1 LTKTVRDEILIAMK
15 TKASPKKT
23 RKTRSKPLSPAG
35 KSRQKVANR
44 DKILEAAKRVFSEY
58 PYSAATI
65 RMVGEEA
72 EIDHPLITYYFPTKA
87 ELFEAVVED
96 TAETFVQASIS
107 WYQGL
112 EHLSVSKG
120 LSLYLDRLFAFTSK
134 HPEALGI
141 PAVNLAKPKGAETIP
156 GYKQMQW
163 YLTRN
168 TETFRKFAPLRGPTR
183 EIRMF
188 VKTFNTMI
196 INYLGAAN
204 YHARTLGMNPGS
216 PAYRKWV
223 KDAMHFLFLPRLRQ
237 LIYGED
243 REASGVRRAAGSR

>member
-1 LTKTVRDEILIAMK
+1 MK
-15 TKASPKKT
+15 TKASRKKT
-23 RKTRSKPLSPAG
+23 RKTRLKPLSPAG
-35 KSRQKVANR
+35 KRRQKVATR
-44 DKILEAAKRVFSEY
+44 DKILEAAKRVFSEH

-72 EIDHPLITYYFPTKA
+72 GIDHPLITYYFPTKA

-96 TAETFVQASIS
+96 TAESFVQASSS

-120 LSLYLDRLFAFTSK
+120 FSLYLDRLLAFTSK

-141 PAVNLAKPKGAETIP
+141 AAVNLARPKGSETVP

-163 YLTRN
+163 YLRRN
-168 TETFRKFAPLRGPTR
+168 TDTFRNFAPLRGSTR
-183 EIRMF
+183 EIRIF

-196 INYLGAAN
+196 INYLGAAT

-223 KDAMHFLFLPRLRQ
+223 KDAMHFLFLPRLRE

-243 REASGVRRAAGSR
+243 REASRVKRAAGSR

>member
-1 LTKTVRDEILIAMK
+1 MK
-15 TKASPKKT
+15 TKASRKKT
-23 RKTRSKPLSPAG
+23 RKTRLKPLSPAG
-35 KSRQKVANR
+35 KRRQKVATR
-44 DKILEAAKRVFSEY
+44 DKILEAAKRVFSEH

-72 EIDHPLITYYFPTKA
+72 GIDHPLITYYFPTKA

-96 TAETFVQASIS
+96 TAESFVQASSS

-120 LSLYLDRLFAFTSK
+120 FSLYLDRLLAFTSK

-141 PAVNLAKPKGAETIP
+141 AAVNLARPKGSETVP

-163 YLTRN
+163 YLRRN
-168 TETFRKFAPLRGPTR
+168 TDTFRNFAPLRGSTR
-183 EIRMF
+183 EIRIF

-196 INYLGAAN
+196 INYLGAAT

-223 KDAMHFLFLPRLRQ
+223 KDAMHFLFLPRLRV

-243 REASGVRRAAGSR
+243 REASRVKRAAGSR

>member
-1 LTKTVRDEILIAMK
+1 MK

-23 RKTRSKPLSPAG
+23 RKTRSKPLSPAY
-35 KSRQKVANR
+35 KSRKKVTNR

-72 EIDHPLITYYFPTKA
+72 GIDHPLITYHFPTKA

-112 EHLSVSKG
+112 EHLSVSKAF
-120 LSLYLDRLFAFTSK
+120 SLYLDRFIAFTSK
-134 HPEALGI
+134 HPESLGI
-141 PAVNLAKPKGAETIP
+141 AAVNLSKPTKGSETIP
-156 GYKQMQW
+156 GYKKMQW
-163 YLTRN
+163 SLRRN
-168 TETFRKFAPLRGPTR
+168 TEAFRKVAPLRGSTR

-188 VKTFNTMI
+188 VETFNTMI
-196 INYLGAAN
+196 INYLGAAT
-204 YHARTLGMNPGS
+204 YHARVLGMNPGS

-237 LIYGED
+237 LISGED
-243 REASGVRRAAGSR
+243 RKHQG

>member
-1 LTKTVRDEILIAMK
+1 MK
-15 TKASPKKT
+15 KKASPMKT

-35 KSRQKVANR
+35 KSRKKVATR
-44 DKILEAAKRVFSEY
+44 DMILAAAKRVFSEH

-72 EIDHPLITYYFPTKA
+72 GIDHPLVTYYFPTKA
-87 ELFEAVVED
+87 ELFEAVAED
-96 TAETFVQASIS
+96 TVEGFVQASTS

-120 LSLYLDRLFAFTSK
+120 FSLYLDRFIAFTAK

-141 PAVNLAKPKGAETIP
+141 AAVNLSQPTKGSWETAP
-156 GYKQMQW
+156 AYKQMQW
-163 YLTRN
+163 SLRKN
-168 TETFRKFAPLRGPTR
+168 TEAFRKVAPLRGSTR

-188 VKTFNTMI
+188 VETFNTLI
-196 INYLGAAN
+196 TNYLGAAT
-204 YHARTLGMNPGS
+204 YHARLRGMNPES

-243 REASGVRRAAGSR
+243 LETSRRKRAAGSR